1 MKDRECEGSDPGKMV
16 AHLAHNVSM
25 APDKALCVDKTV
37 LEEVSTR
44 WHSVYKVEGST
55 NLLLAPRCC

>member
-1 MKDRECEGSDPGKMV
+1 MLRRKVGNVV

-25 APDKALCVDKTV
+25 APDKGFCVDKNV
-37 LEEVSTR
+37 QEEVSTR

-55 NLLLAPRCC
+55 TLLLAPRCC